1 MSDNSFTSDPDSLS
15 NSFPDEKST
24 DRDPFLQFSTW
35 FMDAVD
41 SGVSDPEAMF
51 LATADGNG
59 IPSGR
64 IVLLKAFDLDG
75 FVFFTN
81 YNSRKGKEISSN
93 PYVAL
98 VFLWKEIGRQ
108 VRITGKADKIPSI
121 ESDEYFSS
129 RPMESRISAIISPQS
144 SVIPGREYLEKKFDE
159 AIKSLHGNE
168 PERPQHWGGFRIK
181 PVEFEFWQLRD
192 HRLHDRI
199 HYRRESENWIIERLA
214 P

>member
-1 MSDNSFTSDPDSLS
+1 
-15 NSFPDEKST
+15 
-24 DRDPFLQFSTW
+24 
-35 FMDAVD
+35 
-41 SGVSDPEAMF
+41 
-51 LATADGNG
+51 
-59 IPSGR
+59 
-64 IVLLKAFDLDG
+64 LLKAFDLDG

-199 HYRRESENWIIERLA
+199 HYRQESENWIIERLA